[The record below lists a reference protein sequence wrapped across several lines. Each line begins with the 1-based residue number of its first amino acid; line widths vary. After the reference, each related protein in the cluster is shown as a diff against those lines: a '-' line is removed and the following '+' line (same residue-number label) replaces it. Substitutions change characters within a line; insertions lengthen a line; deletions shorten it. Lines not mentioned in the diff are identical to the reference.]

1 MIDETSNALLKI
13 INHYNKPVNQ
23 YTKNKTDMSINSEI
37 MVEEIQLNVQNETAP
52 LEAVI
57 VGIGID
63 EGTAHYQN
71 NPKMM
76 EHVSKGTYPPEEVLA
91 GQVDSLAV
99 ALESEGVKV
108 YRPSNISEVNQ
119 IFTRD
124 IGFVIDDY
132 FVKANMQRDNRKP
145 EYEGIQNIITHFP
158 ENKILYPPKEATIEG
173 GDVLLWGEHIF
184 VGISKRTNQAGAD
197 FLQEKFPNKKVHS
210 LFVKVTDDSK
220 TNILHLDCTFQPVG
234 EKYAI
239 IFEDGFEKR
248 PEILY
253 QMFEEENMIK
263 VTAEEMYSMFPNVV
277 SISPTCV
284 ASEKNFT
291 RLNEQL
297 RAKGIRV
304 IEVAYNEVSKL
315 SGLFR
320 CSTLPLRRKY

>member
-1 MIDETSNALLKI
+1 MTHTSM
-13 INHYNKPVNQ
+13 
-23 YTKNKTDMSINSEI
+23 KTNTMT
-37 MVEEIQLNVQNETAP
+37 EEIQLRVENETAP

-57 VGIGID
+57 VGLGID

-71 NPKMM
+71 NPKIM
-76 EHVSKGTYPPEEVLA
+76 EHVANGTYPPEAVLA
-91 GQVDSLAV
+91 GQVDSLAN
-99 ALESEGVKV
+99 ALEKEGVTV
-108 YRPSNISEVNQ
+108 YRPSNIPEVNQ

-145 EYEGIQNIITHFP
+145 EYEGIQAIIAQFP
-158 ENKILYPPKEATIEG
+158 ADHVLLPPANATIEG

-184 VGISKRTNQAGAD
+184 VGISKRTNEAGAA
-197 FLQEKFPNKKVHS
+197 FLQESFPHKKVHS
-210 LFVKVTDDSK
+210 LYVKVTDDPK

-234 EKYAI
+234 DKYAI
-239 IFEDGFEKR
+239 IFEEGFEKR
-248 PEILY
+248 PDILY
-253 QMFEEENMIK
+253 QVFGEENMIK
-263 VTAEEMYSMFPNVV
+263 VTAKEMYSMFPNVV
-277 SISPTCV
+277 SISPSCV

-304 IEVAYNEVSKL
+304 VEVAYSEVSKL

-320 CSTLPLRRKY
+320 CSTLPLRRTH

>member
-1 MIDETSNALLKI
+1 MTHTSI
-13 INHYNKPVNQ
+13 
-23 YTKNKTDMSINSEI
+23 KTDTM
-37 MVEEIQLNVQNETAP
+37 MKGIQLRVENETAP

-57 VGIGID
+57 VGHGVD

-71 NPKMM
+71 NPKLM
-76 EHVSKGTYPPEEVLA
+76 EHVAKGTYPPEEVLA
-91 GQVDSLAV
+91 GQVDGLAA
-99 ALESEGVKV
+99 ALEREGVKV
-108 YRPSNISEVNQ
+108 YRPSNIPAVNQ

-145 EYEGIQNIITHFP
+145 EYDGIQEIIAQFP
-158 ENKILYPPKEATIEG
+158 KDQILLPPANATIEG

-184 VGISKRTNQAGAD
+184 VGISKRTNEAGAQ
-197 FLQEKFPNKKVHS
+197 FLRDSFPHKKVHS
-210 LFVKVTDDSK
+210 LHVKVTDDPK

-234 EKYAI
+234 DKYAI
-239 IFEDGFEKR
+239 IFEEGFEKR
-248 PEILY
+248 PDILY
-253 QMFEEENMIK
+253 QVFEEENMIK
-263 VTAEEMYSMFPNVV
+263 VTGDEMYSMFPNVV

-291 RLNEQL
+291 RLNDQL

-304 IEVAYNEVSKL
+304 VEVAYSEVSKL

-320 CSTLPLRRKY
+320 CSTLPLRRTHS